1 MMSFRNVLMFLAAS
15 LFGFVDF
22 STVMADLA
30 FYDSFE
36 TGTIGA
42 NPTSP
47 IIGSPWVTV
56 GATDNNTVQANPLVS
71 GANGSAKVL
80 QVNRAQGSP
89 AGREFFD
96 LTPAQ
101 TAQTAAGELL
111 TLQFKHYQP
120 DATRPSIA
128 LLTYENALHNFTQNQ
143 IDLEF
148 LGGRALKYYLN
159 SANGFID
166 TGLVGTSG
174 WDNVEV
180 VVNYTTD
187 TWSVSLNGGT
197 PVSNLPFVT
206 GGGFTQFASALFGPS
221 TSPVTGYVDDVAA
234 YVGAIPEPSSIL
246 LVSLAGIAVI
256 TSCRRRQQSK

>member
-1 MMSFRNVLMFLAAS
+1 MMSIRNVLMLLAAS
-15 LFGFVDF
+15 LFVFVG
-22 STVMADLA
+22 SNTVLAALA
-30 FYDSFE
+30 FYDNFE
-36 TGTIGA
+36 TETIGV
-42 NPTSP
+42 NPTVP
-47 IIGSPWVTV
+47 TIGLPWTNI
-56 GATDNNTVQANPLVS
+56 GATDNGTVQANPLVS
-71 GANGSAKVL
+71 GANGSARVL
-80 QVNRAQGSP
+80 QINRGAGAP

-120 DATRPSIA
+120 DPAIKSIA
-128 LLTYENALHNFTQNQ
+128 LLTYENALHNFTDNQ

-148 LGGRALKYYLN
+148 LGGRSLKYYSN
-159 SANGFID
+159 AINNFVD

-180 VVNYTTD
+180 VINYTTD
-187 TWSVSLNGGT
+187 TWSVSLNGGA

-221 TSPVTGYVDDVAA
+221 SSPVNGFVDDVTA
-234 YVGAIPEPSSIL
+234 YVGAVPEPSSFL
-246 LVSLAGIAVI
+246 LVSLAGIAVV
-256 TSCRRRQQSK
+256 TSCRRRQQSR

>member
-1 MMSFRNVLMFLAAS
+1 MMSIRNVLMLLAAS
-15 LFGFVDF
+15 LFVFVG
-22 STVMADLA
+22 SNSAKADLA

-42 NPTSP
+42 NPTTP
-47 IIGSPWVTV
+47 TLGLPWATV

-71 GANGSAKVL
+71 VANGSAKVM
-80 QVNRAQGSP
+80 QVNRASGSP

-101 TAQTAAGELL
+101 TAQTAAGQLL

-120 DATRPSIA
+120 DPNIKSIA

-148 LGGRALKYYLN
+148 LGGRALKYYSN
-159 SANGFID
+159 AINNFID

-180 VVNYTTD
+180 VIDYTTD
-187 TWSVSLNGGT
+187 KWSVSLNGGT

-206 GGGFTQFASALFGPS
+206 DGGFTQFASALFGPS
-221 TSPVTGYVDDVAA
+221 SSPVNGFVDDVTV
-234 YVGAIPEPSSIL
+234 YVGAIPEPSSIM
-246 LVSLAGIAVI
+246 LVSLAGIAVV